1 MNISLID
8 VDSHNFPN
16 LALMKTSA
24 WHKAHGDIIDW
35 YSPLFSNPDKIY
47 ASKVFSFTP
56 DYWDY
61 NPCHPQPI
69 KGGTGYEIASKLPDE
84 VDAMQPDY
92 SIYPQYN
99 HSIGFLSRGCIRNC
113 DFCLVRR
120 KEGYIRQYGDI
131 EQIAQGRKMVVLM
144 DNNFLANDPAF
155 VKEQLEKS
163 VRLNLKIDFNQ
174 GLDCRLVNDE
184 NAHWLA
190 KCKWGIVSGTNRY
203 IRFSCDTQAMIEPLR
218 QAMIELRKA
227 GFNGAFFV
235 YLLAKDVSET
245 LDRLNHVFAMDEK
258 IDPFV
263 MPFRD
268 FENGQIQH
276 PELKRLARWCN
287 MASIRKSC
295 SFEEYR

>member
-16 LALMKTSA
+16 LALMKISA
-24 WHKAHGDIIDW
+24 WYKAQGDNVDW

-47 ASKVFSFTP
+47 ASKVFTFTP
-56 DYWDY
+56 DYRDY
-61 NPCHPQPI
+61 NYNHPLPI
-69 KGGTGYEIASKLPDE
+69 KGGTGYDITSKLEDE
-84 VDAMQPDY
+84 IDAMQPDY

-99 HSIGFLSRGCIRNC
+99 YSIGFLSRGCIRNC

-144 DNNFLANDPAF
+144 DNNFLANDPEF
-155 VKEQLEKS
+155 VRDQLEKS
-163 VRLNLKIDFNQ
+163 VSLKLKIDFNQ
-174 GLDCRLVNDE
+174 GLDCRLVNDD
-184 NAHWLA
+184 NAQWLA
-190 KCKWGIVSGTNRY
+190 KCRWATISGNNAY
-203 IRFSCDTQAMIEPLR
+203 IRFSCDHNAMIEPCKR
-218 QAMIELRKA
+218 AIFTMRKA
-227 GFNGAFFV
+227 GFTGNFFV
-235 YLLAKDVSET
+235 YLLAKDKAET
-245 LDRLNHVFAMDEK
+245 LDRLKQVLAIDKK
-258 IDPFV
+258 IKPFI

-268 FENGQIQH
+268 FGDGKIQD

-287 MASIRKSC
+287 MVSIRKSC